1 MVILYLNL
9 FRISTFAF
17 RISIAV
23 FDRNHYGPSHHRYI
37 DFPDPATGPRGWRNR
52 RGRCAEGGPSF
63 KDFLVQSIQDVN
75 SMQAAAD
82 KAVEKLATGGD
93 VNPAEVLTAVQKA
106 DIAFQMMIQVRNKLV
121 DAFTEIKNM
130 QI

>member
-1 MVILYLNL
+1 MTPITNITTSPLLQPGH
-9 FRISTFAF
+9 TAG
-17 RISIAV
+17 AAA
-23 FDRNHYGPSHHRYI
+23 
-37 DFPDPATGPRGWRNR
+37 PAETGQ
-52 RGRCAEGGPSF
+52 SF

-106 DIAFQMMIQVRNKLV
+106 DIAFQMMVQVRNKLV
-121 DAFTEIKNM
+121 DAFTEIKNL

>member
-1 MVILYLNL
+1 MTPITNITTTPILQPG
-9 FRISTFAF
+9 RVAG
-17 RISIAV
+17 AA
-23 FDRNHYGPSHHRYI
+23 
-37 DFPDPATGPRGWRNR
+37 PAEAGQ
-52 RGRCAEGGPSF
+52 SF

-106 DIAFQMMIQVRNKLV
+106 DIAFQMMVQVRNKLV
-121 DAFTEIKNM
+121 DAFTEIKNL

>member
-1 MVILYLNL
+1 MTPITNITTSPLLQPGRTL
-9 FRISTFAF
+9 GA
-17 RISIAV
+17 AA
-23 FDRNHYGPSHHRYI
+23 
-37 DFPDPATGPRGWRNR
+37 PAETGQ
-52 RGRCAEGGPSF
+52 SF

-106 DIAFQMMIQVRNKLV
+106 DIAFQMMVQVRNKLV
-121 DAFTEIKNM
+121 DAFTEIKNL

>member
-1 MVILYLNL
+1 MALPITGITSSPILLPGRGNAAAAGVATQ
-9 FRISTFAF
+9 ST
-17 RISIAV
+17 
-23 FDRNHYGPSHHRYI
+23 GCP
-37 DFPDPATGPRGWRNR
+37 
-52 RGRCAEGGPSF
+52 GPSF

-106 DIAFQMMIQVRNKLV
+106 NIAFQMMIQVRNKLV
-121 DAFTEIKNM
+121 DAFTEIRNL

>member
-1 MVILYLNL
+1 MALPITGITTPPLLMPARAAN
-9 FRISTFAF
+9 
-17 RISIAV
+17 
-23 FDRNHYGPSHHRYI
+23 
-37 DFPDPATGPRGWRNR
+37 ATGAAAGT
-52 RGRCAEGGPSF
+52 EGTASF

-121 DAFTEIKNM
+121 DAFTEIKNI

>member
-1 MVILYLNL
+1 MALPITGITSV
-9 FRISTFAF
+9 
-17 RISIAV
+17 
-23 FDRNHYGPSHHRYI
+23 
-37 DFPDPATGPRGWRNR
+37 PALQTGHTAG
-52 RGRCAEGGPSF
+52 AAKTVEGAPSF

-121 DAFTEIKNM
+121 EAFTEIKNI

>member
-1 MVILYLNL
+1 MALS
-9 FRISTFAF
+9 ISNIPSSPVLQPG
-17 RISIAV
+17 RAV
-23 FDRNHYGPSHHRYI
+23 N
-37 DFPDPATGPRGWRNR
+37 A
-52 RGRCAEGGPSF
+52 GGAAASTDGSLPF

-121 DAFTEIKNM
+121 DAFTEIKNL